1 MKATVPCHGRRSM
14 TIAMCPAANLR
25 ALISFGGHHS
35 ITAAWRFRCSP
46 PLFGAGTVFVCY
58 SIQSGYYR
66 TRCTRPDLSIRRDES
81 AFYDYFLDIYKLIQF
96 WWTEQEGGLILDDKN
111 FSSYRNWVAI
121 DQNFFFFLC
130 FWTWIHL
137 CSYMGIGERE
147 EKCVSVCVYDRLFF
161 FYHNGR
167 TVLGF

>member
-1 MKATVPCHGRRSM
+1 MAIIQLRRRGDFAVRHRYSAQGLYSFAIQFNPDIIGHGAPGPTYRFV
-14 TIAMCPAANLR
+14 AMNLHFTTT
-25 ALISFGGHHS
+25 SS
-35 ITAAWRFRCSP
+35 
-46 PLFGAGTVFVCY
+46 
-58 SIQSGYYR
+58 
-66 TRCTRPDLSIRRDES
+66 
-81 AFYDYFLDIYKLIQF
+81 IYKLIQF

-147 EKCVSVCVYDRLFF
+147 EKCVSVCVWSSFFLLSQWKDSFGFLMLCHFKKLFAKEIF
-161 FYHNGR
+161 LYNTTYALR
-167 TVLGF
+167 TNFH

>member
-1 MKATVPCHGRRSM
+1 MTDRGIILPASVVRMIYIPLSLSFSASDPPSLPFRKRNPDVGLRSGRFVKATVPCHGRRSM

-81 AFYDYFLDIYKLIQF
+81 AFYDYFLDI
-96 WWTEQEGGLILDDKN
+96 
-111 FSSYRNWVAI
+111 
-121 DQNFFFFLC
+121 
-130 FWTWIHL
+130 
-137 CSYMGIGERE
+137 
-147 EKCVSVCVYDRLFF
+147 
-161 FYHNGR
+161 
-167 TVLGF
+167 

>member
-1 MKATVPCHGRRSM
+1 MAIIQLRRRGDFAVRHRYSAQGLYSFAIQFNPDIIGHGAPGPTYRFV
-14 TIAMCPAANLR
+14 AMNLHFTTT
-25 ALISFGGHHS
+25 SS
-35 ITAAWRFRCSP
+35 
-46 PLFGAGTVFVCY
+46 
-58 SIQSGYYR
+58 
-66 TRCTRPDLSIRRDES
+66 
-81 AFYDYFLDIYKLIQF
+81 IYKLIQF